1 MSAGKGD
8 TPRKVN
14 KNKYDKNFDEI
25 DWSKHKKP
33 KDTKVK
39 TNAK

>member
-8 TPRKVN
+8 TPRKVD

-25 DWSKHKKP
+25 DWSKHKK
-33 KDTKVK
+33 TEEVKVK
-39 TNAK
+39 KP